1 MVQRG
6 EREGVGGIS
15 LHTRALGVATRA
27 AAVKA
32 GEGKNKDDGERE
44 DRLRRREGRG
54 GDQVVR
60 MKRYGVVIG
69 VMVGKR
75 VSSSKS
81 G

>member
-32 GEGKNKDDGERE
+32 GEGKNEDDGERK
-44 DRLRRREGRG
+44 DRLRRRG
-54 GDQVVR
+54 G
-60 MKRYGVVIG
+60 GAAVI
-69 VMVGKR
+69 
-75 VSSSKS
+75 KS
-81 G
+81 YE